1 MKKKF
6 SLRCE
11 TTNENRVFK
20 PWIYIPKLT
29 SSQARGSFVFDPR
42 DYYSLFLLKGF
53 GFCNFDFRDYAFRLT
68 CDLGLC
74 PLEKKVRTVFT
85 FDPGTGS
92 LVQFL
97 HKILRR
103 PFELINHGVTN
114 LFNFCVGDTSKWF
127 PPKEG
132 GYKHKLCPTQGMS
145 DFQVFGSNY
154 ANSIDKRA
162 GDDVKFFSRKWPDL
176 GTNHFKEGGDDTATP
191 RAHFWT
197 SSLSIACKPMRAE
210 LVQFLFVELRLAR
223 FQLTRAQVSSIE
235 LNLATIQLI
244 YFIG

>member
-1 MKKKF
+1 M
-6 SLRCE
+6 LRCE
-11 TTNENRVFK
+11 TINENRVFK
-20 PWIYIPKLT
+20 PGIYIPKLT
-29 SSQARGSFVFDPR
+29 SSQARGSFVFDPG

-74 PLEKKVRTVFT
+74 PLEKKVRTVFI

-145 DFQVFGSNY
+145 DLQVFGSNY
-154 ANSIDKRA
+154 ANSIDKGA
-162 GDDVKFFSRKWPDL
+162 GDDVKFF
-176 GTNHFKEGGDDTATP
+176 
-191 RAHFWT
+191 
-197 SSLSIACKPMRAE
+197 
-210 LVQFLFVELRLAR
+210 
-223 FQLTRAQVSSIE
+223 
-235 LNLATIQLI
+235 
-244 YFIG
+244 